1 MEIRNEKNR
10 MPSTTITIS
19 TTISASHR
27 VFLPLPRRSANGA
40 QILLARP
47 ALRNPATSDMNDAA
61 KAMILIADLL
71 LEEDESVAITGVELV
86 LDAGSMTFQHAAQL
100 NPNTIKKATVVMQV
114 CVSV

>member
-1 MEIRNEKNR
+1 
-10 MPSTTITIS
+10 
-19 TTISASHR
+19 
-27 VFLPLPRRSANGA
+27 
-40 QILLARP
+40 
-47 ALRNPATSDMNDAA
+47 MNDAA

-114 CVSV
+114 CVFLWRRERERDSIKSVSVGERQAERD